1 MSRIISTTRKNTQL
15 GKITTKTLALF
26 SIMSAMLF
34 PVVTA
39 SAQDKA
45 ILLGVDHIG
54 INVPD
59 LPQAVQFFSD
69 VLGFTAVTQI
79 GPIALDSNW
88 KKANHMHAG
97 TGPVTIKMTRAGD
110 GANIELFY
118 YEKNEGSQQQ
128 PGGDDIGA
136 THIAFYTPDIK
147 ESVAYLKSKQVT
159 FLGDPF
165 TMPSGDTEGETWV
178 YFLTPWGAKMEL
190 VSYPKG
196 KGYEKHHPAIK
207 LWSPRTTLEK
217 PAGNDTLSKAQLQQ
231 LAATHLQIWN
241 NKDASARLA
250 ALATLYAT
258 DVVFVDASYVSTG
271 LKDLNTFIGNLQQQ
285 HAGFRF
291 SLARI
296 DANHNAVRLF
306 WNYGDKA
313 HPAAVKGMDLILVEN
328 GKIKSL
334 HAFLDAVSK

>member
-1 MSRIISTTRKNTQL
+1 MSQIISTTVKDARLSQYA
-15 GKITTKTLALF
+15 GKILALF
-26 SIMSAMLF
+26 AIVLATTF
-34 PVVTA
+34 PAITA
-39 SAQDKA
+39 RAQDKA
-45 ILLGVDHIG
+45 TLSGVDHIG

-79 GPIALDSNW
+79 GPVSLDSNW
-88 KKANHMHAG
+88 KNMNHMHAG

-147 ESVAYLKSKQVT
+147 QSVAYLKSKKVT
-159 FLGDPF
+159 FLGEPF
-165 TMPSGDTEGETWV
+165 TMPVGDTEGETWV

-190 VSYPKG
+190 VSYPNG
-196 KGYEKHHPAIK
+196 KGYEKKHPAIR
-207 LWSPRTTLEK
+207 LWSPAASTEK
-217 PAGNDTLSKAQLQQ
+217 PAANDTLSKAQLQQ

-241 NKDASARLA
+241 TRDAATRLTR
-250 ALATLYAT
+250 LETLYAS
-258 DVVFVDASYVSTG
+258 DVVFVDAAYISTG
-271 LKDLNTFIGNLQQQ
+271 LKELNDFIGHLQQQ
-285 HAGFRF
+285 HNTFNF

-313 HPAAVKGMDLILVEN
+313 HPAAVKGMDLMLVEN

-334 HAFLDAVSK
+334 HAFLDTVNK

>member
-1 MSRIISTTRKNTQL
+1 MSQIIFSGRTNNRLSKYAA
-15 GKITTKTLALF
+15 KTLPLF
-26 SIMSAMLF
+26 AIVLTMLF
-34 PVVTA
+34 PA
-39 SAQDKA
+39 AKAHAQDKA
-45 ILLGVDHIG
+45 ILSGVDHIG

-59 LPQAVQFFSD
+59 LPQAVAFFSD
-69 VLGFTAVTQI
+69 VLGFTTVTQI
-79 GPIALDSNW
+79 GPVSLDSNW
-88 KKANHMHAG
+88 KKVNHMHAG

-118 YEKNEGSQQQ
+118 YEKNEGSQQL
-128 PGGDDIGA
+128 PGSDDIGA

-147 ESVAYLKSKQVT
+147 ASVAYLKSKQVT
-159 FLGDPF
+159 FLGEPF
-165 TMPSGDTEGETWV
+165 TMPAGDTEGETWV

-190 VSYPKG
+190 VSYPNG
-196 KGYEKHHPAIK
+196 KGYEKHHPAIR
-207 LWSPRTTLEK
+207 LWSPATTLEK
-217 PAGNDTLSKAQLQQ
+217 PAANDTLSKAQLQQ

-241 NKDASARLA
+241 NKDAAARLA
-250 ALATLYAT
+250 ALETLYAN
-258 DVVFVDASYVSTG
+258 DVVFVDASYISTG

-291 SLARI
+291 SLAKV

-313 HPAAVKGMDLILVEN
+313 HPAAVKGTDVMLIEN

-334 HAFLDAVSK
+334 HAFLDTVSK